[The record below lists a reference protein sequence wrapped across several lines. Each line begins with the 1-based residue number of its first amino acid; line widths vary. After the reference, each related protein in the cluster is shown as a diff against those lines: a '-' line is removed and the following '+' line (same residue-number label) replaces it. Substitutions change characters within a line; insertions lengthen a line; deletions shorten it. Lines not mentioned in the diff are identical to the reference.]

1 MQPAEPEHERKRRF
15 DRLVGAHRADLYR
28 YAYWLNGDTALA
40 EDVVQD
46 AMVRAWRSLD
56 SLRDDAAAKPWL
68 LTIVRRENARFF
80 ERKRLE
86 TVDIDELVGAPTLQV
101 SSEDS
106 TDRDDLLKAI
116 AGLEADYREPLA
128 LQVVLGHSTKEI
140 AEIMGLTNGA
150 VLTRL
155 HRARK
160 KLIENFD
167 LGQSDAPTED
177 VARGQED

>member
-1 MQPAEPEHERKRRF
+1 MTDTSADKQRQLRYE
-15 DRLVGAHRADLYR
+15 RLVGTYRKDLYR
-28 YAYWLNGDTALA
+28 YAYWLNRDPQLA

-46 AMVRAWRSLD
+46 AMLRAWRSLD
-56 SLRDDAAAKPWL
+56 SLREDQAAKPWL

-86 TVDIDELVGAPTLQV
+86 TVDIDELVGAPTLQLAT
-101 SSEDS
+101 EDD
-106 TDRDDLLKAI
+106 TDQDDLQQAI
-116 AGLEADYREPLA
+116 FALDEDYREPLV
-128 LQVVLGHSTKEI
+128 LQVLMGHSTKEI
-140 AEIMGLTNGA
+140 AEIMGLSNGA

-167 LGQSDAPTED
+167 LGEA
-177 VARGQED
+177 

>member
-1 MQPAEPEHERKRRF
+1 MQGKASDMKRQMRF
-15 DRLVGAHRADLYR
+15 NRLVGEHRTDLYR
-28 YAYWLNGDTALA
+28 YAYWLSRDPQLA

-46 AMVRAWRSLD
+46 AMLRAWKSLE
-56 SLRDDAAAKPWL
+56 SLREDQAAKPWL

-86 TVDIDELVGAPTLQV
+86 TVDIDELVGAPTMQLAT
-101 SSEDS
+101 EDD
-106 TDRDDLLKAI
+106 TDSDDLRQAI
-116 AGLEADYREPLA
+116 FALEEDYREPLA
-128 LQVVLGHSTKEI
+128 LQVLMGHSTKEI
-140 AEIMGLTNGA
+140 ASIMGLTDGA

-167 LGQSDAPTED
+167 LGD
-177 VARGQED
+177 G

>member
-1 MQPAEPEHERKRRF
+1 MTETSADRQRQLRYE
-15 DRLVGAHRADLYR
+15 RLVGTYRKDLYR
-28 YAYWLNGDTALA
+28 YAYWLNRDPQLA

-46 AMVRAWRSLD
+46 AMLRAWRSLD
-56 SLRDDAAAKPWL
+56 SLREDQAAKPWL

-86 TVDIDELVGAPTLQV
+86 TVDIDELVGAPTLQLAT
-101 SSEDS
+101 EDD
-106 TDRDDLLKAI
+106 TDQDDLQQAI
-116 AGLEADYREPLA
+116 FALDVDYREPLV
-128 LQVVLGHSTKEI
+128 LQVLLGHSTKEI
-140 AEIMGLTNGA
+140 AEIMGLSNGA

-167 LGQSDAPTED
+167 LGE
-177 VARGQED
+177 E

>member
-1 MQPAEPEHERKRRF
+1 MQGKADDKSRQLRF
-15 DRLVGAHRADLYR
+15 DRLVGEHRADLYR
-28 YAYWLNGDTALA
+28 YAYWLSRDPQLA

-46 AMVRAWRSLD
+46 AMLRAWRSLA
-56 SLRDDAAAKPWL
+56 SLREDQAAKPWL

-86 TVDIDELVGAPTLQV
+86 TVDIDEMVGAPTLQLAT
-101 SSEDS
+101 EDD
-106 TDRDDLLKAI
+106 TDGDDLRAAI
-116 AGLEADYREPLA
+116 FALDEDYREPLA
-128 LQVVLGHSTKEI
+128 LQVLMGHSTKEI
-140 AEIMGLTNGA
+140 ADIMGLSNGA

-167 LGQSDAPTED
+167 LGDSESTN
-177 VARGQED
+177 